1 MSELKK
7 NKTKTAR
14 EKALDKLVDDIAEL
28 CFDDDEKLEK
38 AVMEAER
45 LAGLP
50 TEKGDKNPD
59 AWAHTIPAIRNHIM
73 IKYELVKVE
82 TTDRLA
88 RAKAIAAK
96 KKKKESKKVEA

>member
-14 EKALDKLVDDIAEL
+14 EKALDELIDEIAEL

-38 AVMEAER
+38 AVMEAEH
-45 LAGLP
+45 LATLK

-59 AWAHTIPAIRNHIM
+59 AWAHTIPAIKNHIM
-73 IKYELVKVE
+73 IAYEFVKVE
-82 TTDRLA
+82 PTDRLA

>member
-14 EKALDKLVDDIAEL
+14 EKALDELIDEIAEL
-28 CFDDDEKLEK
+28 CFDDEKKLEK
-38 AVMEAER
+38 AVMEAEH
-45 LAGLP
+45 LATLK

-73 IKYELVKVE
+73 IAYEFVKVE
-82 TTDRLA
+82 PTDRLA